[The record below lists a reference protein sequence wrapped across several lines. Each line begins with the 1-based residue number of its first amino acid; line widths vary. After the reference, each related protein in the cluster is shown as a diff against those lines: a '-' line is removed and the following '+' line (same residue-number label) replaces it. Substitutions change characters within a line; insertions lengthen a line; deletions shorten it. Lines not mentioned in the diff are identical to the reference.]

1 METLNF
7 SIKINAPKEKV
18 WDVLLGKKTY
28 PEWTSVFAPGSE
40 AETDWK
46 EGSRALFTDGKGNGM
61 ISRIAKNIPNEFISI
76 EHLGMIENG
85 VEDLTSDKVKAW
97 AGAHENYTLK
107 ESGGGSELVV
117 DMDTDKE
124 YKDYFTKTWPV
135 ALDKV
140 KAIAESN

>member
-18 WDVLLGKKTY
+18 WDVLLGEKTY

-124 YKDYFTKTWPV
+124 YKDYFTKTWPM

-140 KAIAESN
+140 KAIAESK

>member
-1 METLNF
+1 MEKINF
-7 SIKINAPKEKV
+7 SININAPRERV
-18 WDVLLGKKTY
+18 WDVLLGKETY

-124 YKDYFTKTWPV
+124 YKDYFTKTWPM

-140 KAIAESN
+140 KTIAESN